1 MIHIA
6 KVVLESVEKKFGK
19 VVAVRN
25 FNLTIKD
32 GEFVTFLGPSGCG
45 KTTTLRMIA
54 GFEEPT
60 EGKITIG
67 DKLVFSFEEGIN
79 IPPEERNIGMV
90 FQNYA
95 VWPHMTV
102 FNNVAYPLKVRGMDR
117 NKIKEKVLEA
127 LSIVRLEGLE
137 RRYPW
142 QMSGGQQQR
151 VAFARALVYSPQVL
165 LLDEPLSN
173 LDAKLR
179 EEMRFETQEI
189 QRKTNI
195 TVVYVTHDQSEA
207 MVMSDR
213 IVVMKNGEI
222 QQIGPPMEIYE
233 SPENEFVADF
243 IGLSNFIKGEVLDV
257 GKERARVKLLE
268 LEGRPLSIVP
278 LRKNP
283 SKREVLVVV
292 RPEDIEITDSGDI
305 PGIIE
310 KVIYLGDRI
319 DYRIKSGEKMIRV
332 IASKE
337 ILRKEGE
344 RISFKIKKGAL
355 IE

>member
-1 MIHIA
+1 MEKI
-6 KVVLESVEKKFGK
+6 VKKFGK
-19 VVAVRN
+19 VLAVSD
-25 FNLTIKD
+25 FNLEIDD

-54 GFEEPT
+54 GFEDPT
-60 EGKITIG
+60 EGRITIG
-67 DKLVFSFEEGIN
+67 ERVVFSHADGIN

-102 FNNVAYPLKVRGMDR
+102 FNNVAYPLKIRGLSHE
-117 NKIKEKVLEA
+117 KIKEKVMEA
-127 LSIVRLEGLE
+127 LSIVRLEGFE
-137 RRYPW
+137 KRYPW

-151 VAFARALVYSPQVL
+151 VAFARALVYSPEVL

-195 TVVYVTHDQSEA
+195 TVVYVTHDQAEA

-213 IVVMKNGEI
+213 IVVMKEGKI

-233 SPENEFVADF
+233 APANEFVADF
-243 IGLSNFIKGEVLDV
+243 IGLSNFIKGEVLDQ
-257 GKERARVKLLE
+257 GEGNATVKLIE
-268 LEGRPLSIVP
+268 LEEAPVVTFP
-278 LRKNP
+278 VRKRAN
-283 SKREVLVVV
+283 KRDVLVVV
-292 RPEDIEITDSGDI
+292 RPEDIVITEEGSVKGVVD
-305 PGIIE
+305 
-310 KVIYLGDRI
+310 KVVYLGDRM
-319 DYRIKSGEKMIRV
+319 DYRVRSGEKTIRI

-344 RISFKIKKGAL
+344 RVGITIKKGAL
-355 IE
+355 I